1 MLERWQSE
9 PMVVRVGV
17 VGGGIAGLA
26 AAWHL
31 VRRAPHLEVTILEGS
46 SRVGGK
52 LRVEQ
57 VGDVAVDVGAESV
70 LARRPEA
77 TQLFEELGLAD
88 RVTHPARV
96 PASIVAG
103 GVRRPMPTG
112 TLMGVPSDPESVRGL
127 LTDAE
132 VRRLTAEQESPP
144 VDGDVSV
151 GEFIDARLGPAVT
164 DKLVEPLLAGVYAG
178 NSREL
183 SLQMAVPALFQA
195 AMAGTSLLEA
205 ARTAARLTPAEG
217 SDNEAAAPPVFATV
231 VGGLGTVPAVLASRL
246 ADLGVAVRTGTM
258 VRGLQR
264 QHEDRADP
272 HHHSLVLSTGPTTD
286 VRRHVFDA
294 VILATPAAPTAR
306 LLRTV
311 APDAAARL
319 DAIEYASMAIVTLV
333 LDGPAPDLLE
343 GSGFLVP
350 PTEHLTIKAST
361 FSSIKW
367 PWLAAAH
374 PDRTVLR
381 ASIGRH
387 GEEAALHCSDDD
399 LVAIA
404 LDDLRTVIGRS
415 LPSPLAV
422 HVQRWGGAL
431 PQYAVG
437 HLDRVA
443 GLIEPAEGVALAG
456 AAYGGVGVPACI
468 ASGRLAAE
476 TILTRLQHQDDGL
489 R

>member
-1 MLERWQSE
+1 
-9 PMVVRVGV
+9 MVARVGV
-17 VGGGIAGLA
+17 VGAGIAGLA

-31 VRRAPHLEVTILEGS
+31 VQQAPDLDVTILEGS

-52 LRVEQ
+52 LRLEQ

-88 RVTHPARV
+88 RVTHPAHV
-96 PASIVAG
+96 PASIVSG
-103 GVRRPMPTG
+103 GVLRPMPSG

-132 VRRLTAEQESPP
+132 VRRLMAEQQSPP
-144 VDGDVSV
+144 VGSDVSV
-151 GEFIDARLGPAVT
+151 GEFIDTRLGPAVT

-183 SLQMAVPALFQA
+183 SLQMAVPSLFQA
-195 AMAGTSLLEA
+195 ATEGTSLLAA
-205 ARTAARLTPAEG
+205 ARSAARLAQAEG
-217 SDNEAAAPPVFATV
+217 SDEGTGPPPVFATV
-231 VGGLGTVPAVLASRL
+231 VGGLGTVPAVMATRL
-246 ADLGVAVRTGTM
+246 ANLGVDIRTGTM
-258 VRGLQR
+258 VRRLQR
-264 QHEDRADP
+264 QQDDRTDP
-272 HHHSLVLSTGPTTD
+272 HHQSFVLSAGPTTD

-294 VILATPAAPTAR
+294 VVLATPAAPTAR
-306 LLRTV
+306 LLRTI
-311 APDAAARL
+311 ASDAAERL
-319 DAIEYASMAIVTLV
+319 AAIEYASMAIVTLV

-350 PTEHLTIKAST
+350 PTEQLTIKAST
-361 FSSIKW
+361 FSSVKW
-367 PWLAAAH
+367 PWLAATH

-387 GEEAALHCSDDD
+387 GEEAVLHRSDGD
-399 LVAIA
+399 LAATA
-404 LDDLRTVIGRS
+404 LDDLAAVLRRP
-415 LPSPLAV
+415 LPAPLAV

-443 GLIEPAEGVALAG
+443 GLTEPAAGVALAG

-468 ASGRLAAE
+468 ASGRRAAE
-476 TILTRLQHQDDGL
+476 AILTRLQHREDEL